1 MKRNISDGR
10 KNMKILD
17 FFKNLFVK
25 KPEFDRN
32 YHHYVMTDHCRI
44 RMKERRILYKDI
56 NLCMKYGVLVGNQI
70 VLDETD
76 IPEVND
82 TYIKCALSISNMICF
97 FEYEESD
104 KYGLWALDEE
114 TNEYNLDSKEDV
126 KK

>member
-10 KNMKILD
+10 KIMKILD

-32 YHHYVMTDHCRI
+32 YHHYVMTDHCRT
-44 RMKERRILYKDI
+44 RMKERRILYMDI

-76 IPEVND
+76 IPKTHWESLNPLQTKHVKNHLPLVV
-82 TYIKCALSISNMICF
+82 TIKEGTKIITTVS
-97 FEYEESD
+97 
-104 KYGLWALDEE
+104 
-114 TNEYNLDSKEDV
+114 
-126 KK
+126 

>member
-10 KNMKILD
+10 KIMKILD

-32 YHHYVMTDHCRI
+32 YHHYVMTDHCRT

-70 VLDETD
+70 VLDEID
-76 IPEVND
+76 IPKTHWESLNPSQTKHVKNHLPLVV
-82 TYIKCALSISNMICF
+82 TIKEGTKIITTVYKGNNSI
-97 FEYEESD
+97 
-104 KYGLWALDEE
+104 
-114 TNEYNLDSKEDV
+114 
-126 KK
+126 KKKRE